1 MKTSTIEVGD
11 LISTLSAAGVH
22 RQLSTLPGVQHADVN
37 YVAGSATVRYDEAK
51 ITLDTIRQR
60 VIDCGYHCRGELLP
74 KHVCDPANLT
84 AGGDGYTP
92 ADHAG
97 HKMPAGATGKSI
109 SAAPVAEKPASTA
122 KDPHAGH
129 GAHKGAGGATGSLP
143 GGKAGEKADMM
154 HDMGHAPGMS
164 MQDMANDM
172 RNRFLVALVFSVP
185 VFLYSPMGQ
194 MFGDFPTPFGLDR
207 KLFLFIAATAAI
219 AYPVW
224 PFVVAAWRA
233 ARSGIA
239 NMATLIVLSVGT
251 GYLFSVGAT
260 FLYEGEVFFEAASV
274 LLVFI
279 LLGHWLEMRARA
291 GASDAIRALMDLA
304 PAMARVVRNGV
315 ETEVPTAQVL
325 ADEVVVIKPGDK
337 IPVDGEII
345 EGGSQVDESMLTG
358 ESMPVKKVVG
368 DPVIGATINKS
379 GSFRYKATKVGA
391 DTALAQIVK
400 LVQEAQNSKA
410 PGQLLADRASQWLV
424 LAAIAIGL
432 LTFAVWFWV
441 LGQPLLF
448 ALTLTITV
456 FVIACPD
463 ALGLAT
469 PMAIMVGTG
478 LGAINGILFKNASA
492 LENATKL
499 TVIVFDKTG
508 TLTVGQPDVVEM
520 VTAPGVS
527 EAQLL
532 AAAAAVEKF
541 SEHPLAQAVLKR
553 AGNTSVEVATAFTN
567 IDGQGARA
575 MIGADPVLLGNR
587 KLMQSENVDAESMA
601 ALTAE
606 ATRLEGGGRT
616 VVHVARAGRLIGL
629 IAIADAVRPTS
640 KATIAKL
647 QERGVKVAMMTGD
660 NQATAE
666 RIGKELGIDIV
677 LAEVLPGQKAEK
689 IKALQDQ
696 GNKVG
701 MVGDGINDAPA
712 LTQADVGFAIG
723 AGTDV
728 AMESAQVVLMRSDP
742 YDVVGAIELSRA
754 TLRKMHQNLWWA
766 VGYNLIAFPVA
777 AGVFYP
783 FTLSPELA
791 ALSMSGSSAVV
802 AINALMLKRTRLA
815 GIKPAPNRGSPRAD
829 ATPSA

>member
-1 MKTSTIEVGD
+1 MKTRTVEVGE
-11 LISTLSAAGVH
+11 LVSSLSAAGVQ
-22 RQLSTLPGVQHADVN
+22 RQIAALPGVHHVDVN
-37 YVAGSATVRYDEAK
+37 YVAGSATVHYDETK
-51 ITLDTIRQR
+51 TSLEDIRR
-60 VIDCGYHCRGELLP
+60 RIIECGYHCRGEMLP
-74 KHVCDPANLT
+74 AHVCPPEGHAE
-84 AGGDGYTP
+84 AHGHG
-92 ADHAG
+92 AHAG
-97 HKMPAGATGKSI
+97 HEDHAAHAAHGHGAD
-109 SAAPVAEKPASTA
+109 AAATASASTPVPA
-122 KDPHAGH
+122 KALPPAPHAGH
-129 GAHKGAGGATGSLP
+129 AGHGGEAAHQMS
-143 GGKAGEKADMM
+143 DMM

-172 RNRFLVALVFSVP
+172 RNRFMVALLFAIP
-185 VFLYSPMGQ
+185 VFLYSPMGK
-194 MFGDFPTPFGLDR
+194 MFGDFATPFGMDR
-207 KLFLFIAATAAI
+207 NLFLFIVATGAI
-219 AYPVW
+219 AYPGW
-224 PFVVAAWRA
+224 PFFVAGWRA
-233 ARSGIA
+233 ARNKVA
-239 NMATLIVLSVGT
+239 NMATLVVLSVGT
-251 GYLFSVGAT
+251 GYVFSLGAT
-260 FLYEGEVFFEAASV
+260 FFYEGEVFYEAASV

-304 PAMARVVRNGV
+304 PPMATVLRNGV
-315 ETEVPTAQVL
+315 ETKVPTSEVL
-325 ADEVVVIKPGDK
+325 VGETVVIKPGDK
-337 IPVDGEII
+337 IPVDGKIT
-345 EGGSQVDESMLTG
+345 EGASQVDESMLTG

-368 DPVIGATINKS
+368 NAVIGATINKS
-379 GSFRYKATKVGA
+379 GSFRYQATKVGA

-410 PGQLLADRASQWLV
+410 PGQLLADQASQWLV
-424 LAAIAIGL
+424 LIAILVGL
-432 LTFAVWFWV
+432 TTFAVWFWV

-478 LGAINGILFKNASA
+478 LGAMNGILFKNAAA

-499 TVIVFDKTG
+499 TVVVFDKTG
-508 TLTVGQPDVVEM
+508 TLTLGQPDVVEM
-520 VTAPGVS
+520 VPAPGTT

-532 AAAAAVEKF
+532 STAAAVEKF
-541 SEHPLAQAVLKR
+541 SEHPLALAVLKR
-553 AGNTSVEVATAFTN
+553 AGPETPETATAFTN

-575 MIGADPVLLGNR
+575 TIGDEVVLLGNR
-587 KLMQSENVDAESMA
+587 KLMEAEQVSLA
-601 ALTAE
+601 ELAAE
-606 ATRLEGGGRT
+606 AARLQGGGRT
-616 VVHVARAGRLIGL
+616 VVHVARGGRLIGL

-647 QERGVKVAMMTGD
+647 QERGVKVAMITGD

-677 LAEVLPGQKAEK
+677 LADVLPGQKASK
-689 IKALQDQ
+689 IKELQTQ
-696 GNKVG
+696 GHKVA

-728 AMESAQVVLMRSDP
+728 AMESAQVVLMKSDP

-766 VGYNLIAFPVA
+766 VGYNVIAFPLA

-783 FTLSPELA
+783 FTLSPEVA
-791 ALSMSGSSAVV
+791 ALSMSGSSAIV
-802 AINALMLKRTRLA
+802 AINALMLKRTKLA
-815 GIKPAPNRGSPRAD
+815 GIRSPHPSPAVPSPVAQG
-829 ATPSA
+829 AST

>member
-1 MKTSTIEVGD
+1 MKTSTIEVGE
-11 LISTLSAAGVH
+11 LVSTLSAAGVH
-22 RQLSTLPGVQHADVN
+22 RKLSTLPGVQHADVN
-37 YVAGSATVRYDEAK
+37 YVAGSATVHYDEAK
-51 ITLDTIRQR
+51 ITLDAIRQR
-60 VIDCGYHCRGELLP
+60 VVDCGYPCRGELVP
-74 KHVCDPANLT
+74 AHVC
-84 AGGDGYTP
+84 GP
-92 ADHAG
+92 ADHKAGGEAHAG
-97 HKMPAGATGKSI
+97 HAMPAGATGKSTP
-109 SAAPVAEKPASTA
+109 AAPVAEEPAGTA

-129 GAHKGAGGATGSLP
+129 GAHEGAGGAAGSLA
-143 GGKAGEKADMM
+143 GDKVGEKADMM

-164 MQDMANDM
+164 MQDMAKDM
-172 RNRFLVALVFSVP
+172 RNRFLVALVFTVP

-233 ARSGIA
+233 ARNGVA

-260 FLYEGEVFFEAASV
+260 FLYESEVFFEASAV

-304 PAMARVVRNGV
+304 PAMATVVRDGV

-325 ADEVVVIKPGDK
+325 VGETVVIKPGDK
-337 IPVDGEII
+337 IPVDGEIF
-345 EGGSQVDESMLTG
+345 EGTSQVDESMLTG
-358 ESMPVKKVVG
+358 ESMPVKKVPG
-368 DPVIGATINKS
+368 DSVIGATINKS

-478 LGAINGILFKNASA
+478 LGAMNGILFKNASA

-508 TLTVGQPDVVEM
+508 TLTAGQPDVVEM

-553 AGNTSVEVATAFTN
+553 AGTTPVEVATGFTN

-575 MIGADPVLLGNR
+575 MVGADAVLLGNR
-587 KLMQSENVDAESMA
+587 KLMQSENVSAESMA
-601 ALTAE
+601 ALAAD

-616 VVHVARAGRLIGL
+616 VVHVARAGQLIGL

-677 LAEVLPGQKAEK
+677 LAEVLPGQKADK

-728 AMESAQVVLMRSDP
+728 AMESAQVVLMKSDP

-766 VGYNLIAFPVA
+766 VGYNVIAFPVA

-802 AINALMLKRTRLA
+802 AINALMLKRTKLA
-815 GIKPAPNRGSPRAD
+815 GIKSARVAGAPVAD
-829 ATPSA
+829 AQTAAEVSA